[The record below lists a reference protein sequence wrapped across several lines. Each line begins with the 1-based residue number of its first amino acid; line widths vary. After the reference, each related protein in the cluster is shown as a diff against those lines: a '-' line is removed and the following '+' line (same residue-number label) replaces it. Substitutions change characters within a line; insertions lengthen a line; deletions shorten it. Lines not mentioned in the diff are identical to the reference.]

1 MNVVKGVGS
10 FISQGVYSVAT
21 PFHPFGGA
29 VDVIVV
35 EQQDGSY
42 RSTPWYVRFGKFQGV
57 LKGAEKV
64 VRISVNGV
72 EASFHMYLDN
82 SGEAYFVREV
92 VSGKDED
99 SVNEVNK
106 VYNSEAQQGN
116 VGEKK
121 DGGNDD
127 SSVTILRNES
137 DVSTIDKVQLLDDPA
152 LSSTDQVENSD
163 VDDERR
169 LFNFEDQQPSRAN
182 SVESVEYRAYYE
194 RLDQEEDVA
203 DSQGSDSEVVLFS
216 VDGHV
221 LTAPISSAVENAD
234 NLQLCTPQ
242 FHLGPGEEA
251 DLVGNNEELSSS
263 KETWTADFGDIDSS
277 LIDNTSQNYSNAFEE
292 GSESNKSDMKIKEG
306 SESNRSDMEIR
317 GSSESNNN
325 SDMEVV
331 IQGKE
336 TYASDSIKKHS
347 NEHDSP
353 TDDMNKED
361 VFGSCLEL
369 TSLQGH
375 TNDVKP
381 HYTDSLHTDVG
392 AKENIGELEENS
404 PSCIPSVEENK
415 DEVVIGF
422 QNSAI
427 SSSHNF
433 DSPHMLPLLG
443 VKAEASEGITLNTD
457 NSACQVS
464 DSVSSQSVSKDP
476 DWKDEHS
483 DMLTETHRVASPGR
497 SDRGQEYSRIEPVE
511 SQSENSDAGTRSNM
525 GMGFEISLC
534 GHLLHTG
541 MGLGPASEVFD
552 AFLISEEVFKLSAS
566 SIIKEENLIIR
577 FKGKYFPWAKAAHL
591 VLGMAA
597 FGLDL
602 LAETK
607 DAILV
612 ELNETPKPRED
623 SPEFTSTPS
632 GRRWRLWPIAFRRV
646 KTIEHTN
653 STSSAEELFVDSDSG
668 SQNPR
673 TESSPSLSA
682 GNRSPH
688 KKLVRTNIP
697 STDQIASLNLKD
709 GQNMI
714 TFSFSTR
721 VLGTQ
726 QVDAHIYL
734 WKWNARIVISDVDGT
749 ITKSDVLG
757 QFMPLVGKDWTQ
769 SGVTRLFSAIKENG
783 YQLLFL
789 SARAIVQAYL
799 TRSFLLNIKQDGKTL
814 PNGPVVISPDGL
826 FPSLFR
832 EVIRRA
838 PHEFKIA
845 CLEDIKALFPSDYNP
860 FYAGFGNRDTDELS
874 YRKIGI
880 PKGKIFIINPKG
892 EVAISHRSGVKS
904 YTSLHTLVNDMFP
917 PTSMVEQEDFNAWNY
932 WKMPLPNIDL

>member
-121 DGGNDD
+121 NESNDD

-137 DVSTIDKVQLLDDPA
+137 DVSSIDKVQLLDDPA

-163 VDDERR
+163 LDDERR

-182 SVESVEYRAYYE
+182 SVESVEYRPYYE
-194 RLDQEEDVA
+194 HLDQEEDVA
-203 DSQGSDSEVVLFS
+203 GSQGSDSEVVLFS

-221 LTAPISSAVENAD
+221 LTAPISSAVEDAD

-263 KETWTADFGDIDSS
+263 KGTWTADFGDIESS

-292 GSESNKSDMKIKEG
+292 GSESNKSDMKIKG
-306 SESNRSDMEIR
+306 VSESNRSDMEMR
-317 GSSESNNN
+317 GSSESNK

-336 TYASDSIKKHS
+336 TSPADSIKNHS

-353 TDDMNKED
+353 TEYMNKED

-369 TSLQGH
+369 TNLQGH
-375 TNDVKP
+375 ANDVKP
-381 HYTDSLHTDVG
+381 HDTDSLHTDVG
-392 AKENIGELEENS
+392 AKENIGESEENS
-404 PSCIPSVEENK
+404 PSSIPSVEENK
-415 DEVVIGF
+415 DEVDIGF

-433 DSPHMLPLLG
+433 DSSHMLPLLG

-464 DSVSSQSVSKDP
+464 DCVSSHSVSNDP

-483 DMLTETHRVASPGR
+483 DMLTETHGVASPGR
-497 SDRGQEYSRIEPVE
+497 SDHGQEYSRIEHVE
-511 SQSENSDAGTRSNM
+511 SQSGNSDAGTRSNM
-525 GMGFEISLC
+525 GMG
-534 GHLLHTG
+534 
-541 MGLGPASEVFD
+541 
-552 AFLISEEVFKLSAS
+552 K
-566 SIIKEENLIIR
+566 
-577 FKGKYFPWAKAAHL
+577 
-591 VLGMAA
+591 
-597 FGLDL
+597 DL
-602 LAETK
+602 
-607 DAILV
+607 
-612 ELNETPKPRED
+612 
-623 SPEFTSTPS
+623 
-632 GRRWRLWPIAFRRV
+632 
-646 KTIEHTN
+646 
-653 STSSAEELFVDSDSG
+653 
-668 SQNPR
+668 
-673 TESSPSLSA
+673 
-682 GNRSPH
+682 
-688 KKLVRTNIP
+688 
-697 STDQIASLNLKD
+697 
-709 GQNMI
+709 
-714 TFSFSTR
+714 
-721 VLGTQ
+721 
-726 QVDAHIYL
+726 
-734 WKWNARIVISDVDGT
+734 
-749 ITKSDVLG
+749 
-757 QFMPLVGKDWTQ
+757 
-769 SGVTRLFSAIKENG
+769 
-783 YQLLFL
+783 
-789 SARAIVQAYL
+789 
-799 TRSFLLNIKQDGKTL
+799 
-814 PNGPVVISPDGL
+814 
-826 FPSLFR
+826 
-832 EVIRRA
+832 
-838 PHEFKIA
+838 
-845 CLEDIKALFPSDYNP
+845 
-860 FYAGFGNRDTDELS
+860 
-874 YRKIGI
+874 
-880 PKGKIFIINPKG
+880 
-892 EVAISHRSGVKS
+892 
-904 YTSLHTLVNDMFP
+904 
-917 PTSMVEQEDFNAWNY
+917 
-932 WKMPLPNIDL
+932 